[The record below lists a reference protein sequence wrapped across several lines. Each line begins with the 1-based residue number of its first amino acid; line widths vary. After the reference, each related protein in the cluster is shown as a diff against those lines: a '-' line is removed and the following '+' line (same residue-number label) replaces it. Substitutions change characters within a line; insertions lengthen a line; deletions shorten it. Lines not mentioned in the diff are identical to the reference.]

1 MKTIQTHARYIEWLS
16 ADEMHNASQDWLS
29 ELKFIGDEHLFFED
43 LVTSYTLQLIEGKK
57 FTESKALIE
66 AINKS
71 KKRNILLIEAVQTH
85 ENDLQIMVD
94 GVNELKKEDAYTKE
108 HLQLVTIIN
117 DFLSDYKTLKLKL
130 FDTIKTI
137 KKEEKQKHLID
148 KK

>member
-16 ADEMHNASQDWLS
+16 ADEMHNDSQDWLS
-29 ELKFIGDEHLFFED
+29 ELKFMSDEHLFFED

-57 FTESKALIE
+57 FAESKALIE

-71 KKRNILLIEAVQTH
+71 QKRNKLLIEAVQTH

-108 HLQLVTIIN
+108 HLQLITIIN

-130 FDTIKTI
+130 FNTIKTI